1 MAKDTISFRIDD
13 HIRQAVDVIAGA
25 LERDRSYIINQALAA
40 YIESHHWQIERL
52 MQGEG
57 DANKGAYAPETEVAN
72 ELAKWRNL
80 NQ

>member
-1 MAKDTISFRIDD
+1 MAKDTVSFRIDE

-52 MQGEG
+52 MQGEDEADSG
-57 DANKGAYAPETEVAN
+57 SYAPEIEVAK
-72 ELAKWRNL
+72 ELAKWRGE